1 MALFHGD
8 TPLGN
13 RPVPTPSTAGEIT
26 AGVFEYKVAAGKTL
40 ALNDIVEIGVLPA
53 YAIPVDA
60 HLDCDDLDTNGTPT
74 ITLDVGLMSGQVG
87 ADFNDDGVTART
99 IGSEFFAAS
108 NVGQAGGFA
117 RMTKSPKAIVADNNK
132 DRSIGVKIAAGAATF
147 NPAGA
152 TIRVVVFY
160 RQGLTA

>member
-13 RPVPTPSTAGEIT
+13 RPVPTPSTAGEVT

-60 HLDCDDLDTNGTPT
+60 HLDVDDLDTGTPA
-74 ITLDVGLMSGQVG
+74 IVLDVGLMSGQVG
-87 ADFNDDGVTART
+87 ADLNDDASART
-99 IGSEFFAAS
+99 IGNEFFAGATTA
-108 NVGQAGGFA
+108 QAGGFA
-117 RMTKSPKAIVADNNK
+117 RMTKSPKAVTADNTK
-132 DRSIGVKIAAGAATF
+132 DRSIGVKIATAAATF
-147 NPAGA
+147 NAAGG